1 MQSYCFSAAHCCAG
15 QLALAVHVVAG
26 GIKVTSLEI
35 FLKFKNIVFIVL
47 KCWTL
52 PNLGTMLLNF
62 FVHNLHRG
70 RNKLEPLSP
79 AGLSSSV

>member
-35 FLKFKNIVFIVL
+35 FLNL
-47 KCWTL
+47 KT
-52 PNLGTMLLNF
+52 
-62 FVHNLHRG
+62 
-70 RNKLEPLSP
+70 
-79 AGLSSSV
+79 LSSLCYNVALWLTGEQCY